1 MALYQLR
8 LIRLNG
14 STAVKRFVPNRFMVM
29 PERKA
34 YGNQINEQILCQ
46 KLFRVLSRL
55 MNASTRCMYFRSAR
69 DTRAR
74 PGAEAEVLLAV

>member
-14 STAVKRFVPNRFMVM
+14 STAVKRFEPNRFMVM

-34 YGNQINEQILCQ
+34 YGSQMSEHTFCQ
-46 KLFRVLSRL
+46 NLFLVLSRL
-55 MNASTRCMYFRSAR
+55 MNALTRCIYRRSSREIGAS
-69 DTRAR
+69 
-74 PGAEAEVLLAV
+74 PGAEPDGLLTD